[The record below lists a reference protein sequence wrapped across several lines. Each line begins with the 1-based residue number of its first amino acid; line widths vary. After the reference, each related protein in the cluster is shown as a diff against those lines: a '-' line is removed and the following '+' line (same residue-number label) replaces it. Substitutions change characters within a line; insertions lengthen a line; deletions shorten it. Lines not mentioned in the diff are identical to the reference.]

1 VNPKSSATA
10 LSFVRD
16 PASVRLMVEFG
27 EQRGVGAAA
36 LLRGTG
42 LQRAQLQ
49 DPQVELQAAQE
60 LAVVANLI
68 RALRNPRWLGLELGL
83 QYGFTTYGIWG
94 YGLVASATVGE
105 ALGLALRFLPLTYA
119 FAQVSTALVGAD
131 FHMQF
136 GAPAV
141 DEPVRSFLA
150 QRDLAAAARLVAD
163 LAGPTV
169 RLKALRLSD
178 TPPGDADIRRSLPLL
193 GDCPCEFGAPVNA
206 LVIDAQALNHKLPN
220 ANPLTAAMCEQLCAT
235 LVERRRRR
243 HGTAELVR
251 AQLMSSAGQHG
262 AMPDLAQMAG
272 LLYTSER
279 TLKRRLQGEGSSFR
293 ALQAAAREQ
302 LACELLADERLP
314 LAEIA
319 ARLGFSDQSSFSQ
332 TFKRWRGVAPGQWR
346 RALADGSAEP

>member
-1 VNPKSSATA
+1 MSSA
-10 LSFVRD
+10 LSFIRD
-16 PASVRLMVEFG
+16 PASVRLLVEFG
-27 EQRGVGAAA
+27 EQRGVPAAV
-36 LLRGTG
+36 LLRRSG

-49 DPQVELQAAQE
+49 DPKVEVQAAQE
-60 LAVVANLI
+60 LAVVANLL
-68 RALRNPRWLGLELGL
+68 RALGNPRWLGLEVGL

-119 FAQVSTALVGAD
+119 FAQVSTALVGSD

-136 GAPAV
+136 GPPAAV
-141 DEPVRSFLA
+141 DEPMRSFLA

-163 LAGPTV
+163 LAGPQV
-169 RLKALRLSD
+169 RLSAVRLSE
-178 TPPGDADIRRSLPLL
+178 PAPSGGPGRASLPLP

-206 LVIDAQALNHKLPN
+206 LVIASSALAHKLPN

-235 LVERRRRR
+235 LVEQRRRR
-243 HGTAELVR
+243 HGSAELVR
-251 AQLMSSAGQHG
+251 AQLLASAGQ
-262 AMPDLAQMAG
+262 ALPDLAQMARQ
-272 LLYTSER
+272 LYTSER
-279 TLKRRLQGEGSSFR
+279 TLKRRLQGEGTSFR

-302 LACELLADERLP
+302 LACELLADRTLG

-346 RALADGSAEP
+346 RQRPDAAG